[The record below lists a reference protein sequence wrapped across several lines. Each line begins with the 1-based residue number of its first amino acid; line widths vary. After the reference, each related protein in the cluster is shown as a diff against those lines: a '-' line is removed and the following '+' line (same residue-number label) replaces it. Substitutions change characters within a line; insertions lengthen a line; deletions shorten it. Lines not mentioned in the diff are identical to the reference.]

1 MHTANPASI
10 VLPPRMH
17 LVVVGGCG
25 GIGHAIVQAAHAQ
38 QAQISVVDL
47 AQSLQQ
53 RPLPDGVH
61 GVAADI
67 RDPAA
72 VSAAF
77 AQVAAHH
84 PQIDGLVNV
93 AGYTGGLQTL
103 DGLEA
108 AVFEDIHQ
116 GNLRGALH
124 CCQQALPLLRQAP
137 HPAIV
142 NVSTGIASIG
152 AAGYGA
158 YAIAKAGL
166 NALTRVL
173 AAEAAP
179 QVRVNAVAPGG
190 VDTAFLRG
198 GYGRG
203 GREDGAPLRLDI
215 DAYAARVPLGRIGV
229 AADIAAPVLFLL
241 SDAAAYISGQVLH
254 VNGGALM
261 RD

>member
-1 MHTANPASI
+1 MQAANPASI
-10 VLPPRMH
+10 VLAKDMH
-17 LVVVGGCG
+17 LVIVGGCG
-25 GIGHAIVQAAHAQ
+25 GIGHAIVQAADAQ
-38 QAQISVVDL
+38 QARISVIDL
-47 AQSLQQ
+47 PQSLQQ
-53 RPLPDGVH
+53 RQLPAHIQTLAV
-61 GVAADI
+61 DI
-67 RDPAA
+67 RDRAA
-72 VSAAF
+72 VTAAF
-77 AQVAAHH
+77 DSLGAQYGH
-84 PQIDGLVNV
+84 IDGLVNV
-93 AGYTGGLQTL
+93 AGYTGGLQE
-103 DGLEA
+103 LEQIEP
-108 AVFEDIHQ
+108 VLFDDIQH
-116 GNLRGALH
+116 GNLHGSLH
-124 CCQQALPLLRQAP
+124 CCQQALPLLRQAAN
-137 HPAIV
+137 PAIV
-142 NVSTGIASIG
+142 NVSTGIANIG

-215 DAYAARVPLGRIGV
+215 DAYAARVPLGRI
-229 AADIAAPVLFLL
+229 ALADDIAAPVLFLL
-241 SDAAAYISGQVLH
+241 SDAATYISGQVLH

>member
-1 MHTANPASI
+1 MTADPHCIRLPAD
-10 VLPPRMH
+10 MH
-17 LVVVGGCG
+17 LAVVGGCG
-25 GIGHAIVQAAHAQ
+25 GIGYAIVLAALAQ
-38 QAQISVVDL
+38 QVQVSVLDLPASL
-47 AQSLQQ
+47 AQRQMPGDVDAIAL
-53 RPLPDGVH
+53 
-61 GVAADI
+61 DI
-67 RDPAA
+67 RDAQQVA
-72 VSAAF
+72 AAF
-77 AQVAAHH
+77 AQMAQRHSHLDA
-84 PQIDGLVNV
+84 LVNV
-93 AGYTGGLQTL
+93 AGYTGGLQNLEGIDDTL
-103 DGLEA
+103 FD
-108 AVFEDIHQ
+108 DIQQ
-116 GNLRGALH
+116 GNLHGALQ
-124 CCQQALPLLRQAP
+124 CCRHALPLLRKAA
-137 HPAIV
+137 HPSIV

-203 GREDGAPLRLDI
+203 GSEQGPPLRLDI
-215 DAYAARVPLGRIGV
+215 DAYAAKVPLGRI
-229 AADIAAPVLFLL
+229 ATADDIAAPVLFLM
-241 SDAAAYISGQVLH
+241 SPAAAYISGQVIH

>member
-1 MHTANPASI
+1 MQQANPGCI
-10 VLPPRMH
+10 TLPAGQH
-17 LVVVGGCG
+17 LLVVGGCG

-38 QAQISVVDL
+38 QLHISVIDL
-47 AQSLQQ
+47 PQSLK
-53 RPLPDGVH
+53 RRALPAGIH
-61 GVAADI
+61 TVAADI

-72 VSAAF
+72 VREAF
-77 AQVAAHH
+77 QALAQHR
-84 PQIDGLVNV
+84 PGIDGMVNV
-93 AGYTGGLQTL
+93 AGYTGPLQ
-103 DGLEA
+103 DLEGIDA
-108 AVFEDIHQ
+108 AAFEDILQ
-116 GNLRGALH
+116 ANLRGVLD
-124 CCQQALPLLRQAP
+124 CCQQAMPLLRQGCN
-137 HPAIV
+137 PAIV

-152 AAGYGA
+152 AVGYGA

-179 QVRVNAVAPGG
+179 LVRVNAVAPGG

-198 GYGRG
+198 GYGQG
-203 GREDGAPLRLDI
+203 GSEDGKPLRLDM

-229 AADIAAPVLFLL
+229 ADDIAAPVLFLL

>member
-1 MHTANPASI
+1 MQADPNSIRLPADLHI
-10 VLPPRMH
+10 A
-17 LVVVGGCG
+17 VVGGCG
-25 GIGHAIVQAAHAQ
+25 GIGHAIVRAACAQ
-38 QAQISVVDL
+38 QAKVTVLDLPASIAQRALPAGVDAL
-47 AQSLQQ
+47 ALDIRDEDQVAAAFATLQQ
-53 RPLPDGVH
+53 RH
-61 GVAADI
+61 GRLDA
-67 RDPAA
+67 
-72 VSAAF
+72 
-77 AQVAAHH
+77 
-84 PQIDGLVNV
+84 LVNV
-93 AGYTGGLQTL
+93 AGYTGGLQS
-103 DGLEA
+103 LEQIEEA
-108 AVFEDIHQ
+108 LFEDIQQ
-116 GNLRGALH
+116 GNLRGALR
-124 CCQQALPLLRQAP
+124 CCRHALPLLRQSPQA
-137 HPAIV
+137 AIV

-203 GREDGAPLRLDI
+203 GSEDGPPLRLDI

-229 AADIAAPVLFLL
+229 ADDIAAPVLFLL
-241 SDAAAYISGQVLH
+241 SPAAAYVSGQVLH